1 MQGEPERIVEPT
13 DMEYV
18 YSTDSDWCS
27 RCRQL
32 PCRCPSSS
40 RARASGAAATGW
52 VKIRREVR
60 RGKPTTVVWDLPV
73 GEDEARKV
81 LKELQRSCG
90 AGGSWKDGQLELQG
104 DHREKVEQLCQL
116 RGWKSKRAGG

>member
-1 MQGEPERIVEPT
+1 
-13 DMEYV
+13 
-18 YSTDSDWCS
+18 
-27 RCRQL
+27 
-32 PCRCPSSS
+32 
-40 RARASGAAATGW
+40 

-73 GEDEARKV
+73 GEAEARKV

-104 DHREKVEQLCQL
+104 DHREKVEQLCQQ